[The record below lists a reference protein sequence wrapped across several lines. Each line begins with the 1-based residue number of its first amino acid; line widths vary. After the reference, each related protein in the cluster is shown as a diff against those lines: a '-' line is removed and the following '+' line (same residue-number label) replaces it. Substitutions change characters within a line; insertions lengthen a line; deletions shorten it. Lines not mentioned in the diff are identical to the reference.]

1 MATPPLSNTLQTLS
15 TRGLPLLPATPLNP
29 HAPIAKWLLTNSALV
44 LSMIHIGGITRL
56 TKSGLSMTEWT
67 PLGSLPPLS
76 QEEWEEEFERYKT
89 FPEWEQRKSMTLDE
103 FKYIFYWE
111 WGHRMLGR
119 VVGVAFVGPWV
130 YFSWMH
136 RPKLPASLG
145 ATGTASGSGSATA
158 SSSLFASLIPKIPWN
173 ASSTIIPPHYQP
185 RLALLC
191 AMGGTQGLVGW
202 WMVKSGLGDDRR
214 GDRKEIRVSPY
225 RLAAHL
231 TMAVGT
237 YSLLTWTGL
246 NVLSYPV
253 DEYVVK
259 NGGNAAKSTVS
270 AAATATATPAT
281 TAADNGPSLLRQ
293 YAKSLSLSPASL
305 RHAQTLRIGT
315 LHTIA
320 LTGLT
325 IVSGAFVAGNDAG
338 NAYNTYP
345 KMDDR
350 WIPWDDMVDP
360 ELHPKSRNLFE
371 TTATVQFNHR
381 VLGTTTALSAL
392 GLAAYG
398 LFHPA
403 GRASATSKQMT
414 QQLSTAAGAVV
425 PSTTPQVRRGLV
437 ALGTA
442 ATAQMS
448 LGIATLLNYV
458 PIHLAA
464 SHQLGSLVVLT
475 CGIYTAHSLRY
486 AGRGVL
492 KSVGES
498 AVKSVTGGGSGAG
511 SAMSGIGG
519 GSVIGKG
526 STVVSKMA
534 NKLKL

>member
-1 MATPPLSNTLQTLS
+1 MATPPLTNTLHTLS
-15 TRGLPLLPATPLNP
+15 ARGLPLLPATPLNP

-56 TKSGLSMTEWT
+56 TKSGLSMTDWK

-76 QEEWEEEFERYKT
+76 QREWEDEFERYKT

-136 RPKLPASLG
+136 RPNLAASG
-145 ATGTASGSGSATA
+145 VAAATGGGGSA
-158 SSSLFASLIPKIPWN
+158 SSSLFASLVPRMPLT
-173 ASSTIIPPHYQP
+173 ASSTIVPPRYQP

-214 GDRKEIRVSPY
+214 GDRREIRVSPY

-253 DEYVVK
+253 DEFAVK
-259 NGGNAAKSTVS
+259 N
-270 AAATATATPAT
+270 AATAATNAAT
-281 TAADNGPSLLRQ
+281 TATTTITTTTNGPSLLRQ
-293 YAKSLSLSPASL
+293 YAKSLSLSPSSL
-305 RHAQTLRIGT
+305 RHAKTLRTGT

-345 KMDDR
+345 LMDDR
-350 WIPWDDMVDP
+350 FVPWEDMVDP
-360 ELHPKSRNLFE
+360 ELHPKYRNLFE

-403 GRASATSKQMT
+403 GRAAAATTLTSQR
-414 QQLSTAAGAVV
+414 LSTAAVV

-464 SHQLGSLVVLT
+464 AHQLGSLVVLS

-492 KSVGES
+492 KSVAGSGVS
-498 AVKSVTGGGSGAG
+498 AVAG
-511 SAMSGIGG
+511 NVAKGIGG
-519 GSVIGKG
+519 GSGGGVIGKG
-526 STVVSKMA
+526 SAVVSKVA
-534 NKLKL
+534 TKLRL